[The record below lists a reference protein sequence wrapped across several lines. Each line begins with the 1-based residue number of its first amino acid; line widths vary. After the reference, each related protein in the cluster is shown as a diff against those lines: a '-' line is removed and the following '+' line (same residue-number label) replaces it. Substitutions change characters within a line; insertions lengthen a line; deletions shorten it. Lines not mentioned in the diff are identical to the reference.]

1 MAFSLEIRPASRLW
15 RFREGSARLK
25 RLKSSSVGSSE
36 KWISRLSRSHKNIGE
51 SVDFVRPVSVGK
63 ATLKAL
69 LQVPFCA
76 LGLHSQALEYCTV
89 YAGTGGGRT
98 SK

>member
-36 KWISRLSRSHKNIGE
+36 KWISRFSRSHKNNGD
-51 SVDFVRPVSVGK
+51 VFCPVNVGK
-63 ATLKAL
+63 AILKAL
-69 LQVPFCA
+69 LHSPCCA
-76 LGLHSQALEYCTV
+76 LGLHSQASEYSTAC
-89 YAGTGGGRT
+89 ADTGGGRT